1 VFTYLCTVAGIDF
14 KTDNMHKAG
23 LLFFS
28 RLYIPFGF
36 DTFYPIELMSF
47 ILNAINPT
55 VLSDLDFGQNGNWEI
70 RLKFVIY

>member
-36 DTFYPIELMSF
+36 DTFYGYPSNVGQHVNV
-47 ILNAINPT
+47 ILVNLA
-55 VLSDLDFGQNGNWEI
+55 
-70 RLKFVIY
+70 

>member
-1 VFTYLCTVAGIDF
+1 
-14 KTDNMHKAG
+14 MHKAG

-55 VLSDLDFGQNGNWEI
+55 VLSDLDFGQNGN
-70 RLKFVIY
+70 